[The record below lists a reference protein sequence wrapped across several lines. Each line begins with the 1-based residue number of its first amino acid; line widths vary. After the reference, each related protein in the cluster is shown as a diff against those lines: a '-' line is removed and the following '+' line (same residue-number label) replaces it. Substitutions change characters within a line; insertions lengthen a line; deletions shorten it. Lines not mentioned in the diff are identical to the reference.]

1 MRSSLQISEA
11 MARKMKTVAH
21 HYDHAD
27 RVRKNAIAIGK
38 SENLSQRDLLLLETA
53 ALWHDIGR
61 DYVENQKFH
70 SDKSAEMF
78 SNTFKNTKYF
88 TDQEKQYIEFIIKYH
103 DKFHHAK
110 KICKDNK
117 LLKMLRILMDAD
129 ALELIGKIGYLRAV
143 ETANFIKDVTLIDQL
158 NKQIRWAKIIST
170 KHAKKRAR
178 LGLKYIKNLYALLN
192 CFPVIQING

>member
-1 MRSSLQISEA
+1 MRSALQISEA
-11 MARKMKTVAH
+11 MARKMNTVAH

-78 SNTFKNTKYF
+78 SITFKNTKYF

-103 DKFHHAK
+103 DKFHLAK
-110 KICKDNK
+110 KVCKDNK

-129 ALELIGKIGYLRAV
+129 ALELIGKIGYERAV
-143 ETANFIKDVTLIDQL
+143 ETANFIDSVTLKVQL
-158 NKQIRWAKIIST
+158 IRQIEWAKIIYT
-170 KHAKKRAR
+170 KFAKQKAKP
-178 LGLKYIKNLYALLN
+178 GLKYLTTILN